1 MISALSS
8 GGEEKDAQDLTAY
21 KGLFWRQPLLATVF
35 TISLL
40 SLAGI
45 PLTIGFV
52 AKFYLFTAGIE
63 GGLWVLVWTLVAGS
77 AVAIY
82 YYLRVI
88 LAMTETAT
96 ANLGKLYIPSSSNIL
111 ILVLLGIL
119 LLAFGIY
126 PMPLI
131 EVMRSA
137 LGTFSGFPVF

>member
-1 MISALSS
+1 
-8 GGEEKDAQDLTAY
+8 
-21 KGLFWRQPLLATVF
+21 
-35 TISLL
+35 
-40 SLAGI
+40 
-45 PLTIGFV
+45 
-52 AKFYLFTAGIE
+52 GIE

-88 LAMTETAT
+88 LAMTETVT
-96 ANLGKLYIPSSSNIL
+96 ANLGNLYIPSNSNIL

-131 EVMRSA
+131 EVTRSV